1 MCPPIRDRANSLAAT
16 SCGLRKCHSFLI
28 PLGIPVKKTLLIRD
42 FKPSKATL
50 EKSDIET
57 IVSEFRQFLEAAV
70 DGEAKGQT
78 IMVEIR

>member
-1 MCPPIRDRANSLAAT
+1 M
-16 SCGLRKCHSFLI
+16 
-28 PLGIPVKKTLLIRD
+28 GIPVKKTLLIRD

-57 IVSEFRQFLEAAV
+57 IVREFRQFLEAAV